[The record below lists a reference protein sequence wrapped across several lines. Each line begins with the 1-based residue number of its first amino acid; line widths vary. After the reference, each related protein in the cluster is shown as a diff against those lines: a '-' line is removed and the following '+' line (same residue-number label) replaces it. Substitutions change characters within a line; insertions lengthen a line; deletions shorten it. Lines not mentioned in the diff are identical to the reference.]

1 LTDPSDLNRDLLKS
15 DSASFEIPEI
25 DFFMTAGTLGD
36 KFTTIEG
43 LLSDLRENLDNVSP
57 FGAGDSE
64 TVDKAN
70 RMTSLLDTIGLIQA
84 GKKLDVTIIL
94 DDPSGNSYLQVK

>member
-1 LTDPSDLNRDLLKS
+1 MN
-15 DSASFEIPEI
+15 
-25 DFFMTAGTLGD
+25 AGTLGD

-43 LLSDLRENLDNVSP
+43 LLKDLRDNLSAVSP

-64 TVDKAN
+64 TTEKA
-70 RMTSLLDTIGLIQA
+70 RKMKELLETIGLIQN

-94 DDPSGNSYLQVK
+94 DDPSGNSYLQVTK